1 MKKIE
6 LAGLLLFLSICGYL
20 DGYQE
25 NVALQSIPIW
35 LLAITLNIFAFLNS
49 EKSFKVSLLTFTCI
63 TTTLILTIFMG
74 LSTLHGNGPL
84 TERILGSSQ
93 RGDGLATY
101 ISLIYVF
108 VGVLQLDL
116 KSRVRLIDW
125 IIYAGIFQS
134 GISILQK
141 FGFEIFNPKSYDGV
155 TGTLSNTNTAGFLFA
170 LLSTFCLS
178 KAMDFT
184 SESKARVYQFLLFAV
199 FSLQAIFTKT
209 IQGPVLLL
217 LGIFGVMAMML
228 YSRIE
233 GSKYHAKR
241 ITVTSINVVVVLF
254 SIFLI
259 YPKLL
264 GIETFK
270 IRTYYWQSAWNMF
283 LENPIL
289 GVGPGSFASNVSK
302 YRELDYVKAIGHNLR
317 VDDAHNLYLHTLSTL
332 GFVVAMT
339 IFLGVLVILV
349 SSARKSR
356 TPIQNASLLAV
367 IVFLVGALISYFSTE
382 LIVVFVVLL
391 AMLCNPQE
399 NEKKPRLLKSSPIV
413 AVLLVTTL
421 SIIAVANINQTS
433 IPTSITKREAKILLL
448 DQSLRCEH
456 RTQLL
461 SEIIGGGV
469 SLSESEIED
478 AYLADL
484 NCLSIGIA
492 IARRDVLENR
502 ASANAAL
509 SRVFVRDPNNPILI
523 GLRALL
529 FDSLGK
535 FELANVLILR
545 ANSIKD
551 LTTLGDPELQ
561 QRFLELY
568 SKRA

>member
-1 MKKIE
+1 
-6 LAGLLLFLSICGYL
+6 
-20 DGYQE
+20 
-25 NVALQSIPIW
+25 
-35 LLAITLNIFAFLNS
+35 
-49 EKSFKVSLLTFTCI
+49 
-63 TTTLILTIFMG
+63 
-74 LSTLHGNGPL
+74 
-84 TERILGSSQ
+84 
-93 RGDGLATY
+93 
-101 ISLIYVF
+101 
-108 VGVLQLDL
+108 
-116 KSRVRLIDW
+116 
-125 IIYAGIFQS
+125 
-134 GISILQK
+134 
-141 FGFEIFNPKSYDGV
+141 
-155 TGTLSNTNTAGFLFA
+155 
-170 LLSTFCLS
+170 
-178 KAMDFT
+178 
-184 SESKARVYQFLLFAV
+184 
-199 FSLQAIFTKT
+199 
-209 IQGPVLLL
+209 
-217 LGIFGVMAMML
+217 
-228 YSRIE
+228 
-233 GSKYHAKR
+233 
-241 ITVTSINVVVVLF
+241 VTSINVVVVLF

-302 YRELDYVKAIGHNLR
+302 YRELNYVKAIGHNLR

-433 IPTSITKREAKILLL
+433 IPTSITKSEAKILLL

-469 SLSESEIED
+469 SLSESEIEA